1 MPTPSPKLLAL
12 WFAFLA
18 VAAGSSAFI
27 GVSFALRSMS
37 PGPLMLMRFT
47 VASACFGGLLVV
59 GLVKLPARRDLL
71 PLVLIS
77 LLGHAIYQLALSAA
91 QTRITAGMAGVLI
104 GLVPVISALLA
115 LPILGER
122 LSQRAWMGM
131 ALAFAGVVLISLDKG
146 GIGFEPM
153 ALLAL
158 VAAAA
163 SAGYFILQKPWLT
176 RYAPLDLAAYGIW
189 SATTAML
196 VFAPAV
202 PNALAGA
209 SPATLLTVI
218 YLGVVPTALG
228 YTMWGLALARAPAS
242 EVSSLLYV
250 GPVVTFLLAWVILA
264 EVPTPAVLLGAVCAL
279 GGVALVNSGRSISK
293 AER

>member
-1 MPTPSPKLLAL
+1 MPTPSPKFLAL

-27 GVSFALRSMS
+27 GVSFALRFMP

-47 VASACFGGLLVV
+47 VASVCFGGLMML

-77 LLGHAIYQLALSAA
+77 LLGHAAYQLALSIA

-104 GLVPVISALLA
+104 GLVPVMSALLA
-115 LPILGER
+115 RPILGER
-122 LSQRAWMGM
+122 LSQRGWMGM
-131 ALAFAGVVLISLDKG
+131 ALAFGGVVLISLEKG
-146 GIGFEPM
+146 GTSFEPM

-163 SAGYFILQKPWLT
+163 SAGYFILQKPWLA
-176 RYAPLDLAAYGIW
+176 RYTALDLAAYGIW
-189 SATTAML
+189 SATVAML

-202 PNALAGA
+202 PDALAGA
-209 SPATLLTVI
+209 PPATLLTVI
-218 YLGVVPTALG
+218 YLGIVPTALG

-250 GPVVTFLLAWVILA
+250 GPVVTFLLAWAILA

-279 GGVALVNSGRSISK
+279 GGVALVNGGRGIRR